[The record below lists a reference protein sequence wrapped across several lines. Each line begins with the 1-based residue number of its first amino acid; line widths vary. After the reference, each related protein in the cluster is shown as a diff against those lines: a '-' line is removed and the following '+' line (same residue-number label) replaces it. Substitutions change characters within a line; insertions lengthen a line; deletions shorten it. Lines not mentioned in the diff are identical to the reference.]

1 MQEVYYTSS
10 DGVTSIH
17 ACIWP
22 AEGECKAVLQIIH
35 GMAEYA
41 ARYAPL
47 AEKLAAEGICVCAE
61 DHLGHGKSVK
71 DKNCLGYMA
80 EPKGYLPVLK
90 DIRSLTELIKNKYP
104 SVPYFVMGH
113 SMGSFFC
120 RKYISLYGEE
130 LSGAIIM
137 GTGFKSG
144 LVTGFAKFMTSL
156 VALFKGWKY
165 RSKFIDKTAF
175 GAYNKKFE
183 NRTAYDWLSKD
194 NGNVDRYISDEL
206 CGFTF
211 TCNGFYGLFSVI
223 GEACKAKTM
232 KSTPSTLPIYIVAGK
247 DDPVGDYGKGVIKF
261 YDKMSAYGK
270 DVTMTLYEG
279 CRHEI
284 ANDVCAVQVFEDL
297 KEFVL
302 GHI

>member
-10 DGVTSIH
+10 DGITSIH

-41 ARYAPL
+41 SRYAPL
-47 AEKLAAEGICVCAE
+47 AEKLSAEGICVCAE

-71 DKNCLGYMA
+71 DSNCLGYMA

-90 DIRSLTELIKNKYP
+90 DIRSLTELMKNKYP
-104 SVPYFVMGH
+104 SVPYFIMGH

-137 GTGFKSG
+137 GTGFKGG

-156 VALFKGWKY
+156 VALFKGWKH

-175 GAYNKKFE
+175 GSYNNKFE
-183 NRTAYDWLSKD
+183 KRTAYDWLSKD
-194 NGNVDRYISDEL
+194 NGNVDRYIEDEL

-211 TCNGFYGLFSVI
+211 TCNGFYGLFSII

-232 KSTPSTLPIYIVAGK
+232 KGTPSNLPIYIVAGK

-284 ANDVCAVQVFEDL
+284 ANDVCGVQVFEDL
-297 KEFVL
+297 NEFISA
-302 GHI
+302 HI